1 MLTNRQQDD
10 FRIRRITWIGLW
22 LNLALSAV
30 KITVGVM
37 SASLAL
43 IADGFHSLSDMATDI
58 AVIFGVYFGGKAP
71 DVNHPYGHGRMETFS
86 AVFVAFILIMVG
98 AGMIYK
104 AGLEIAKLHAGGA
117 QPIVTMSTAV
127 IWVALL
133 SIVVKELLYQWT
145 QRVAVKTHSTAL
157 YANAWHHRSDS
168 LSSVA
173 VLAGAIAVKLGYP
186 HGDQLG
192 AIAVGLMII
201 LVAVSI
207 IGGCLHEFAE
217 RAVDRETLTQIE
229 NILRADERI
238 RQWHQLRTRSVG
250 REIFIDLHILVDP
263 VLNITDAHHIAETL
277 ETNLHEQILRP
288 VNVIIHVEPD
298 IPELRK

>member
-1 MLTNRQQDD
+1 MLQDRRQDD
-10 FRIRRITWIGLW
+10 SRIRRITWIGMW
-22 LNLALSAV
+22 VNLGLTIV
-30 KITVGVM
+30 KIAVGLLTG
-37 SASLAL
+37 SLAL
-43 IADGFHSLSDMATDI
+43 VADGFHSLSDIATDI
-58 AVIFGVYFGGKAP
+58 AVIFGVYFGGKEP
-71 DVNHPYGHGRMETFS
+71 DVEHPYGHGRIETFS
-86 AVFVAFILIMVG
+86 AAFVAFILIMVG

-104 AGLEIAKLHAGGA
+104 AGLEIAKLHAWGV
-117 QPIVTMSTAV
+117 QPIATMSTAV

-157 YANAWHHRSDS
+157 YANAWHHRSDA

-192 AIAVGLMII
+192 AIAVGLLII
-201 LVAVSI
+201 LVAVRI

-229 NILRADERI
+229 NILQADKRI
-238 RQWHQLRTRSVG
+238 RQWHQLRTRGAG

-263 VLNITDAHHIAETL
+263 MLNIAEAHQIAETL
-277 ETNLHEQILRP
+277 ETNLHEQIARP
-288 VNVIIHVEPD
+288 VNVIVHVEPD
-298 IPELRK
+298 TPELRK